1 MKNVLLSTKV
11 KNLFR
16 EKSVEFVNFHNI
28 RVNGTNLGCSGFIKK
43 SGISPRFVYISTD
56 THNGKILYR
65 TASSEKDYVGGFNN
79 YCTKEEL
86 VDKVMRLL

>member
-16 EKSVEFVNFHNI
+16 EKSVKFVNFHNI
-28 RVNGTNLGCSGFIKK
+28 RVNGTNLGCSGFVKK
-43 SGISPRFVYISTD
+43 CNKFVYISTD

-86 VDKVMRLL
+86 VDKVIRLL

>member
-28 RVNGTNLGCSGFIKK
+28 RVNGTNLGCGGFVKK
-43 SGISPRFVYISTD
+43 CNKFVYISTD

-86 VDKVMRLL
+86 IDKVMRLL

>member
-28 RVNGTNLGCSGFIKK
+28 RVNGTNLGCSGFVKK
-43 SGISPRFVYISTD
+43 CNKFVWKGTLHVPPSD
-56 THNGKILYR
+56 K
-65 TASSEKDYVGGFNN
+65 SE
-79 YCTKEEL
+79 EEL